1 MEIVD
6 YDHHF
11 EMVSYLSSIF
21 NSTYDFLIMEAKS
34 FFELINYS
42 KIKMISFLAKML
54 HIYF

>member
-42 KIKMISFLAKML
+42 KNKND
-54 HIYF
+54 